1 MARSGAGTRPP
12 TVVDVADLAGTSRQT
27 VSNVIHGKAHV
38 REQTRKRVLAAI
50 AELEYRPN
58 AAARYLKRQRTTVL
72 GVLVG
77 DLGNPFYSE
86 AARHIEHYAERHG
99 YTMLLAS
106 TGGERETEQ
115 RRVESLLE
123 HRVAAIIFLAY
134 SSQRPT
140 IEHIPCVFVA
150 GLPTS
155 HGVFIGVDERK
166 SAEQAT
172 SFLLSLGHRRV
183 GYVNTIVSSHPDS
196 DKVRFAGYRRAL
208 SKAGIALDDELIVR
222 LGSGMETPEAE
233 RERSL
238 RRLLSG
244 PLRPTAVFA
253 TSDYTA
259 LQVMDCADDLGL
271 KIPQQLSIVGFDNT
285 TSSAL
290 QRILLTTVA
299 YPIHELARLSVDA
312 AIDALEGS
320 PKRTRIL
327 LQPELIVRGS
337 TGPAPAHP
345 RVVDFTTADPTPA
358 ERGGR
363 QAHAPAPRASSASTR

>member
-1 MARSGAGTRPP
+1 MDRSGTGNRPP
-12 TVVDVADLAGTSRQT
+12 TVIDVANLAGTSRQT
-27 VSNVIHGKAHV
+27 VSNVIHGKTHV

-86 AARHIEHYAERHG
+86 AARHIEYYAERRG

-140 IEHIPCVFVA
+140 IDHIPCVFVA

-172 SFLLSLGHRRV
+172 SFLLSLGHRRI

-208 SKAGIALDDELIVR
+208 SKAGIVLDDALTVR
-222 LGSGMETPEAE
+222 LGSGIETPEAE

-238 RRLLSG
+238 RTLLSG
-244 PLRPTAVFA
+244 PARPTAVFA

-271 KIPQQLSIVGFDNT
+271 DVPQQLSVAGFDNT

-290 QRILLTTVA
+290 RRISLTTVA
-299 YPIHELARLSVDA
+299 YPIHELARLSVEA

-327 LQPELIVRGS
+327 LQPELVVRGS
-337 TGPAPAHP
+337 TGPAPARP
-345 RVVDFTTADPTPA
+345 RVVDFTAAQPTSA
-358 ERGGR
+358 KRGR
-363 QAHAPAPRASSASTR
+363 RHTSSAPTR

>member
-1 MARSGAGTRPP
+1 MDRSRARSRPP
-12 TVVDVADLAGTSRQT
+12 TVVDVANLAGTSRQT

-38 REQTRKRVLAAI
+38 REQTRKQVLAAI

-86 AARHIEHYAERHG
+86 AARHIEHYAEQRG

-140 IEHIPCVFVA
+140 IDHIPCVFVA

-172 SFLLSLGHRRV
+172 SLLLSLGHRRI

-208 SKAGIALDDELIVR
+208 SKAGIALEDTLIVR
-222 LGSGMETPEAE
+222 LGSGIQTPEAE

-244 PLRPTAVFA
+244 PDRPTAVFA

-259 LQVMDCADDLGL
+259 LQVMDCADSLEL
-271 KIPQQLSIVGFDNT
+271 AIPRELSVVGFDNT

-290 QRILLTTVA
+290 QRISLTTVA
-299 YPIHELARLSVDA
+299 YPIHELARLSVEA
-312 AIDALEGS
+312 AIDALESS

-337 TGPAPAHP
+337 TGPAPARP
-345 RVVDFTTADPTPA
+345 QVVDLTATEATPA
-358 ERGGR
+358 EPGEQHASAPTQ
-363 QAHAPAPRASSASTR
+363 QADAASTR